1 MNLYVHFPFCR
12 AKCTYCALFS
22 RVGASVSQRSEYV
35 ARLASEITSRI
46 PRTSLQTVYFGGG
59 SPALCDLTPLF
70 EILRPRLA
78 PDAEWTVELHPC
90 DVSQELLDG
99 LRAGGVN
106 RLSLGVQS
114 FDERALSDMQRG
126 HTAEEAEQ
134 AFRLIRSSGF
144 KNAGIDLI
152 AGWPGTDETS
162 WRQTLARATAL
173 ELDHC
178 SVYSLIHEPKTRLDL
193 LLRRGEMVLPD
204 DEVALSQIQIAQE
217 VLASAGL
224 RRYEISNYARSG
236 SECRHNLA
244 VWRGED
250 YLGLGDGAHGREN
263 RLRTVGEKGA
273 YRIETLSEET
283 DALERAFFALRLPYE
298 GLDLVSAAHRWPILS
313 GRIDGWRT
321 TLETLAGQGIAHR
334 LRTDV
339 YALTAR
345 GLEVCDA
352 VLSELL

>member
-12 AKCTYCALFS
+12 AKCAYCALYS
-22 RVGASVSQRSEYV
+22 RVGLTEDARNGYV
-35 ARLASEITSRI
+35 SRI
-46 PRTSLQTVYFGGG
+46 VEEVASRVPVNSLQTVYFGGG
-59 SPALCDLTPLF
+59 SPALCDLKPLF
-70 EILRPRLA
+70 KVLRPRLA
-78 PDAEWTVELHPC
+78 ADAEWTVELHPR
-90 DVSQELLDG
+90 DVSQALLNG
-99 LRAGGVN
+99 LLAGGVN

-114 FDERALSDMQRG
+114 FDAKALVEMQRG

-134 AFRLIRSSGF
+134 AFRLIRSTGF

-152 AGWPGTDETS
+152 AGWPGTDEIS

-173 ELDHC
+173 GLGHC

-217 VLASAGL
+217 VLASSGL
-224 RRYEISNYARSG
+224 RRYEISNYARPG
-236 SECRHNLA
+236 FECQHNLA

-273 YRIETLSEET
+273 YRVETLSEEA
-283 DALERAFFALRLPYE
+283 DALERAFFALRLPHE
-298 GLDLVSAAHRWPILS
+298 GLDLVSAARRWPILS

-321 TLETLAGQGIAHR
+321 TLETLVGQGIALR

>member
-12 AKCTYCALFS
+12 AKCAYCALYS
-22 RVGASVSQRSEYV
+22 RVGAALTQRTEYV
-35 ARLASEITSRI
+35 ARLVSEIASRI
-46 PRTSLQTVYFGGG
+46 PRASLKTVYFGGG

-78 PDAEWTVELHPC
+78 PDAEWTVELHPH
-90 DVSQELLDG
+90 DVSPVLLDG
-99 LRAGGVN
+99 LMTGGVN

-114 FDERALSDMQRG
+114 FDAKALAEMQRG
-126 HTAEEAEQ
+126 HTAEDAER
-134 AFRLIRSSGF
+134 AFRLIRSIGF

-152 AGWPGTDETS
+152 AGWPGTDEVS

-193 LLRRGEMVLPD
+193 LLRRGDMVLPD
-204 DEVALSQIQIAQE
+204 DEVALSQIQIARE
-217 VLASAGL
+217 ALASAGL
-224 RRYEISNYARSG
+224 CRYEISNYARPG
-236 SECRHNLA
+236 FECRHNLA

-250 YLGLGDGAHGREN
+250 YLGLGDGAHGRDN
-263 RLRTVGEKGA
+263 RLRTVGEKGG
-273 YRIETLSEET
+273 YRVETLSEEA
-283 DALERAFFALRLPYE
+283 DALERAFFALRLPQE
-298 GLDLVSAAHRWPILS
+298 GLDLVSTARRWPILS
-313 GRIDGWRT
+313 DRIDGWRA
-321 TLETLAGQGIAHR
+321 TLEMLAGQGIAR
-334 LRTDV
+334 CLRPDV